1 MVMTVHQYMY
11 YDFETTLL
19 RSKIPYRNKKYKTA
33 EGVQV
38 THSSRM
44 SKKERQMI
52 KTNILIWLN
61 ECSKNVNLITKIPV
75 EQQIVLIE

>member
-11 YDFETTLL
+11 YDFETTSL

-52 KTNILIWLN
+52 KTNM
-61 ECSKNVNLITKIPV
+61 T
-75 EQQIVLIE
+75 

>member
-1 MVMTVHQYMY
+1 MTVHQYMY

-33 EGVQV
+33 EVVQV

-52 KTNILIWLN
+52 KTNM
-61 ECSKNVNLITKIPV
+61 T
-75 EQQIVLIE
+75 